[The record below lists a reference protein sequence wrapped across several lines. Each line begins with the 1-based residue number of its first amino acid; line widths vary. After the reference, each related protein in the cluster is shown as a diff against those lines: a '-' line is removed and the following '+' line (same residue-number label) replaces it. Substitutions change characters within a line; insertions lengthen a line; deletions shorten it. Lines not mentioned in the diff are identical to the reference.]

1 MLLACIECVQ
11 DEEEQ
16 MNTKLNEA
24 DGQEAD
30 RGPEKAKKASGAVV
44 SLIQGLSGKNRLA
57 DAESFKPNVDLSKVI
72 NKPAL
77 LDSTNGRFHQSI
89 NQNARPAMP
98 MAKQT

>member
-1 MLLACIECVQ
+1 MARKAAVAETATNYPCSPCTECAQ

-57 DAESFKPNVDLSKVI
+57 GAESFKP
-72 NKPAL
+72 
-77 LDSTNGRFHQSI
+77 
-89 NQNARPAMP
+89 M
-98 MAKQT
+98 